1 MYLEGKGRVLAIDLD
16 PFDHNQSHSVSSLE
30 FTYIPG
36 IEKIYKTYRKS
47 NLGRFQ
53 GSSSAGEIQQYLQA
67 QIYLSSRSTKT
78 TTWAPTCAKYPPIP
92 DIWDIPTP
100 QLMKTKEVNPRA
112 LYALDRELR
121 GSTGVQPNALPI
133 PPGRKRAT
141 IRQHPCDSSPTTS
154 HHRATTLTM
163 GKGPLEKSFQ
173 FEKKNQDLVKLPQY
187 AKVEKRPI
195 PHAPVAS
202 PYAGP
207 SVPKIVYV
215 SSKTPFMSAV
225 KRVQKLLRQAE
236 KRATAGISLEDTQKT
251 EKQKFAELAK
261 AADTREEIF
270 VKATGKAIEKAL
282 NVGKWFEE
290 KEAEY
295 TARVTTGSVLVVDDV
310 VEDED
315 KKEREMRKQQRQE
328 RAQDTAG
335 QKDSVKSEES
345 ASKDLAKKRK
355 REVPKGSE
363 DDELPETRTRW
374 IKMVEVAISLK

>member
-1 MYLEGKGRVLAIDLD
+1 MYVPHLFPPSRLGQHKEQTERLTLELAD
-16 PFDHNQSHSVSSLE
+16 
-30 FTYIPG
+30 
-36 IEKIYKTYRKS
+36 
-47 NLGRFQ
+47 
-53 GSSSAGEIQQYLQA
+53 
-67 QIYLSSRSTKT
+67 
-78 TTWAPTCAKYPPIP
+78 
-92 DIWDIPTP
+92 
-100 QLMKTKEVNPRA
+100 
-112 LYALDRELR
+112 
-121 GSTGVQPNALPI
+121 
-133 PPGRKRAT
+133 
-141 IRQHPCDSSPTTS
+141 
-154 HHRATTLTM
+154 
-163 GKGPLEKSFQ
+163 
-173 FEKKNQDLVKLPQY
+173 

-355 REVPKGSE
+355 REVPKVSE